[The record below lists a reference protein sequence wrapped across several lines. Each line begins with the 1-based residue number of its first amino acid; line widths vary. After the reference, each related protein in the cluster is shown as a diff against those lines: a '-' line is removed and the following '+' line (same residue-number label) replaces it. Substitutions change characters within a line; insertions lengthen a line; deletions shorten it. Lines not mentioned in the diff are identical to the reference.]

1 MKTKTFLLLSCFIY
15 VYGIEAQQNVGISMG
30 PSYMYD
36 IYYSLENGITETVE
50 RTNWELAFS
59 TNAYE
64 TNIRINSGNA
74 VALYEVS
81 TDITAWNTTTNLS
94 SNAIQLRNSNSDWA
108 QGAFVVNQNGALNYG
123 WGDYNMT
130 THIIE
135 GSRIYVITYGAN
147 TKKMI
152 INSLEMGAYTF
163 TIANLDGSDEEQIT
177 LDVNQYNNKKFIYY
191 SLENMEVVDREPVS
205 NSWDL
210 LFTKYEDDL
219 QNDEAN
225 PLNYDQAYYVTGV
238 LSNGNLMA
246 QYQGSVSDNYSM
258 LELDTTRNIN
268 TIGFDWKQYSG
279 SYVMT
284 PELSYYVAD
293 RNDQIV
299 YKIIFTSFDGQ
310 SNGNLSFNLSE
321 VEELM
326 NVTENY
332 TSNQLNIFPNPS
344 KGLLFLDIDSSNP
357 VNVTV
362 KNISGQTIRTEILD
376 ESNWLDLSDQIQG
389 LYIIHV
395 SGKDINSVK
404 KVSILK

>member
-1 MKTKTFLLLSCFIY
+1 MAWSRKSAMF
-15 VYGIEAQQNVGISMG
+15 A
-30 PSYMYD
+30 
-36 IYYSLENGITETVE
+36 SL
-50 RTNWELAFS
+50 
-59 TNAYE
+59 
-64 TNIRINSGNA
+64 A
-74 VALYEVS
+74 VALYLLGLV
-81 TDITAWNTTTNLS
+81 
-94 SNAIQLRNSNSDWA
+94 LRNQQLVTVAVVLLSFLTWA
-108 QGAFVVNQNGALNYG
+108 AFRTSHA
-123 WGDYNMT
+123 
-130 THIIE
+130 
-135 GSRIYVITYGAN
+135 
-147 TKKMI
+147 
-152 INSLEMGAYTF
+152 
-163 TIANLDGSDEEQIT
+163 
-177 LDVNQYNNKKFIYY
+177 DV
-191 SLENMEVVDREPVS
+191 SSSGRRL
-205 NSWDL
+205 
-210 LFTKYEDDL
+210 DDL

-279 SYVMT
+279 SYLMT

-357 VNVTV
+357 VNITV

-395 SGKDINSVK
+395 SGKDINTVK